1 MLYNQLRSQHDD
13 VDVNDGDY
21 GDYDDDDDHHPGL
34 MTKMMMR
41 VMQ

>member
-1 MLYNQLRSQHDD
+1 MLYNQLGSQPD
-13 VDVNDGDY
+13 DGDGDD